1 MPVSTFLNT
10 YGLIGKDGFQRSVNI
25 TVHAKT
31 PDLVDDA
38 MEQTRQA
45 LRHDRGVKPGQED
58 NFDFFSSQSLI
69 TQFNRMSMGV
79 KLAAFVIGL
88 IALVVAGIG
97 IMNIM
102 LVAVT
107 ERTKEIGIRK
117 ALGAKP

>member
-1 MPVSTFLNT
+1 VIGVFDEKKSAFGGNFDNYVLMPVSTFLNT

-88 IALVVAGIG
+88 IASWWPGSG
-97 IMNIM
+97 S
-102 LVAVT
+102 
-107 ERTKEIGIRK
+107 
-117 ALGAKP
+117 